1 MIISHVK
8 LLFMIISHVKIIA
21 SQLSLFCKNYRF
33 SNTVLYIINRKIH
46 GWLEIP
52 NLFLVLNMTSQ
63 SLAALTCEIKSH
75 GKRKNFSYCFY
86 KMAYCA
92 YSCAYIPDCLSN
104 IYLLEVEIYS
114 DHWMKKTLNK
124 YWSINR
130 NVFYFIVLQF
140 YFYTIKI
147 KYKHAA

>member
-1 MIISHVK
+1 ME
-8 LLFMIISHVKIIA
+8 MP
-21 SQLSLFCKNYRF
+21 NPRD
-33 SNTVLYIINRKIH
+33 VLYR
-46 GWLEIP
+46 
-52 NLFLVLNMTSQ
+52 
-63 SLAALTCEIKSH
+63 
-75 GKRKNFSYCFY
+75 
-86 KMAYCA
+86 KMAGRGPRA
-92 YSCAYIPDCLSN
+92 HLDLADALKVMEKEKTFHIATIKWLIVLIPVLIPDCLSN

>member
-1 MIISHVK
+1 MAGRGGWAHLDLADALKVMGK
-8 LLFMIISHVKIIA
+8 KTFHIA
-21 SQLSLFCKNYRF
+21 TIKWLI
-33 SNTVLYIINRKIH
+33 VL
-46 GWLEIP
+46 IP
-52 NLFLVLNMTSQ
+52 VL
-63 SLAALTCEIKSH
+63 
-75 GKRKNFSYCFY
+75 
-86 KMAYCA
+86 
-92 YSCAYIPDCLSN
+92 IPDCLSN

-140 YFYTIKI
+140 YFHTIKI

>member
-1 MIISHVK
+1 MP
-8 LLFMIISHVKIIA
+8 
-21 SQLSLFCKNYRF
+21 NPRD
-33 SNTVLYIINRKIH
+33 VLYRKMAGRG
-46 GWLEIP
+46 GWAHLD
-52 NLFLVLNMTSQ
+52 
-63 SLAALTCEIKSH
+63 LADALKVMEKE
-75 GKRKNFSYCFY
+75 KNFSHCYY

-92 YSCAYIPDCLSN
+92 YSCAYSRLLDCLSN
-104 IYLLEVEIYS
+104 IYFKFLLLVEIYS

-147 KYKHAA
+147 KYKHAAQNM

>member
-1 MIISHVK
+1 MP
-8 LLFMIISHVKIIA
+8 
-21 SQLSLFCKNYRF
+21 NPRD
-33 SNTVLYIINRKIH
+33 VLYR
-46 GWLEIP
+46 
-52 NLFLVLNMTSQ
+52 
-63 SLAALTCEIKSH
+63 
-75 GKRKNFSYCFY
+75 
-86 KMAYCA
+86 KMAGRGGWA
-92 YSCAYIPDCLSN
+92 HLDLADALIKVMEKSFHIATIKWLIVLIPGLIPDCLSN

>member
-1 MIISHVK
+1 
-8 LLFMIISHVKIIA
+8 
-21 SQLSLFCKNYRF
+21 
-33 SNTVLYIINRKIH
+33 VL
-46 GWLEIP
+46 IP
-52 NLFLVLNMTSQ
+52 VL
-63 SLAALTCEIKSH
+63 
-75 GKRKNFSYCFY
+75 
-86 KMAYCA
+86 
-92 YSCAYIPDCLSN
+92 IPDCLSN

-114 DHWMKKTLNK
+114 DHWMKKTLILNK

>member
-1 MIISHVK
+1 MKKEKTFH
-8 LLFMIISHVKIIA
+8 IA
-21 SQLSLFCKNYRF
+21 TIKWLI
-33 SNTVLYIINRKIH
+33 VL
-46 GWLEIP
+46 IP
-52 NLFLVLNMTSQ
+52 VL
-63 SLAALTCEIKSH
+63 
-75 GKRKNFSYCFY
+75 
-86 KMAYCA
+86 
-92 YSCAYIPDCLSN
+92 IPDCLSN

-114 DHWMKKTLNK
+114 DYWMKKTLNK

>member
-1 MIISHVK
+1 M
-8 LLFMIISHVKIIA
+8 L
-21 SQLSLFCKNYRF
+21 
-33 SNTVLYIINRKIH
+33 
-46 GWLEIP
+46 IP
-52 NLFLVLNMTSQ
+52 VLN
-63 SLAALTCEIKSH
+63 
-75 GKRKNFSYCFY
+75 
-86 KMAYCA
+86 
-92 YSCAYIPDCLSN
+92 PDCLSN

-124 YWSINR
+124 YLSINR

>member
-1 MIISHVK
+1 MPRRAKVRVE
-8 LLFMIISHVKIIA
+8 MPNP
-21 SQLSLFCKNYRF
+21 QD
-33 SNTVLYIINRKIH
+33 VLYR
-46 GWLEIP
+46 
-52 NLFLVLNMTSQ
+52 
-63 SLAALTCEIKSH
+63 
-75 GKRKNFSYCFY
+75 
-86 KMAYCA
+86 KMAGRGGWTA
-92 YSCAYIPDCLSN
+92 HLDLADALKVMKKEKTFHIATIKWLIVLIRVLIPDCLSN

>member
-1 MIISHVK
+1 MP
-8 LLFMIISHVKIIA
+8 
-21 SQLSLFCKNYRF
+21 NPRD
-33 SNTVLYIINRKIH
+33 VLYR
-46 GWLEIP
+46 
-52 NLFLVLNMTSQ
+52 
-63 SLAALTCEIKSH
+63 
-75 GKRKNFSYCFY
+75 
-86 KMAYCA
+86 KMAGRGGWA
-92 YSCAYIPDCLSN
+92 HLDLADALNCLSN

>member
-1 MIISHVK
+1 MCFTGKWLAEGRGGWTHLDLADALKVMEK
-8 LLFMIISHVKIIA
+8 DKTFHIA
-21 SQLSLFCKNYRF
+21 TIKWLI
-33 SNTVLYIINRKIH
+33 VL
-46 GWLEIP
+46 IP
-52 NLFLVLNMTSQ
+52 VL
-63 SLAALTCEIKSH
+63 
-75 GKRKNFSYCFY
+75 
-86 KMAYCA
+86 
-92 YSCAYIPDCLSN
+92 IPDCLSN

>member
-1 MIISHVK
+1 MGTLGVGFGMSLKVMEKGKTFH
-8 LLFMIISHVKIIA
+8 IA
-21 SQLSLFCKNYRF
+21 TIKWLI
-33 SNTVLYIINRKIH
+33 VL
-46 GWLEIP
+46 IP
-52 NLFLVLNMTSQ
+52 VL
-63 SLAALTCEIKSH
+63 
-75 GKRKNFSYCFY
+75 
-86 KMAYCA
+86 
-92 YSCAYIPDCLSN
+92 IPDCLSN
-104 IYLLEVEIYS
+104 IYFLEVEIYS

>member
-1 MIISHVK
+1 MAGRGGWTAHLDLVDALK
-8 LLFMIISHVKIIA
+8 VMKKEKTFHIA
-21 SQLSLFCKNYRF
+21 TIKWLI
-33 SNTVLYIINRKIH
+33 VL
-46 GWLEIP
+46 IP
-52 NLFLVLNMTSQ
+52 VL
-63 SLAALTCEIKSH
+63 
-75 GKRKNFSYCFY
+75 
-86 KMAYCA
+86 
-92 YSCAYIPDCLSN
+92 IPDCLSN

-124 YWSINR
+124 Y

>member
-1 MIISHVK
+1 MILVIYV
-8 LLFMIISHVKIIA
+8 IA
-21 SQLSLFCKNYRF
+21 KYCSRNVRLSQKNARDF
-33 SNTVLYIINRKIH
+33 HIATIKWLIVL
-46 GWLEIP
+46 IP
-52 NLFLVLNMTSQ
+52 VL
-63 SLAALTCEIKSH
+63 
-75 GKRKNFSYCFY
+75 
-86 KMAYCA
+86 
-92 YSCAYIPDCLSN
+92 IPDCLSN